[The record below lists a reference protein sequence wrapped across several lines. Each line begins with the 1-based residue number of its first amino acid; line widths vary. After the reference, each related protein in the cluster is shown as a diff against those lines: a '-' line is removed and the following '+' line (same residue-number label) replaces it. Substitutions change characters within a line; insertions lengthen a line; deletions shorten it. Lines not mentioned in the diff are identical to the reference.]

1 MLLSLL
7 FMCNSCLHVLIS
19 SFLMTF
25 LCFLLIKKRNLA
37 FLYFLWFRIL
47 WRILTHLFFL
57 LKVNYNIAFIQSQ
70 SLWFQCIRVK
80 KHDYDRT
87 FFPLIYFNWRR
98 SGTFS
103 ILNILEVESIMF
115 KKTCSLTCGNLKIT
129 NSYYILKSLKIW
141 LKMCVSFSKHAWH

>member
-1 MLLSLL
+1 MSSCFDIIFFDDFSMFSSYQKTKSSFSLL
-7 FMCNSCLHVLIS
+7 LVVLNFMTNLNSPL
-19 SFLMTF
+19 
-25 LCFLLIKKRNLA
+25 FLL
-37 FLYFLWFRIL
+37 
-47 WRILTHLFFL
+47 T
-57 LKVNYNIAFIQSQ
+57 VNYDIAFIQSQ

-80 KHDYDRT
+80 KHDYDPT

-103 ILNILEVESIMF
+103 ILNVLEVESIMF